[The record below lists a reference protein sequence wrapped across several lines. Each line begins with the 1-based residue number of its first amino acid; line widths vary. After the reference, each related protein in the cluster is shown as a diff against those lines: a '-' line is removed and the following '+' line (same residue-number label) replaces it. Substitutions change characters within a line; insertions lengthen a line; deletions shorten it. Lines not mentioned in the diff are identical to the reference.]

1 MTDISQ
7 NIVQVEQRI
16 VAAAEAAN
24 RDPVQIKLLAISKTY
39 PTESIIYA
47 IAAGQK
53 AFGENYLQ
61 SALPKILDLEKDY
74 PDLEWHFIGAIQSNK
89 TNDIAGHFSWVHT
102 LERLKI
108 AQRLNN
114 QRPETLPPI
123 QVCIQVNISGEESK
137 AGIPAEQVLAL
148 AEGIA
153 KLPKLKLRG
162 LMAIPAASTD
172 PVEQRHAFAA
182 LGELYELLNQKG
194 FNLDTLSMGMSGD
207 LESAIAEGSTL
218 VRVGTA
224 IFGAR
229 A

>member
-7 NIVQVEQRI
+7 NIVQVKQRI
-16 VAAAEAAN
+16 IAAAEAAN
-24 RDPVQIKLLAISKTY
+24 RDPVEIKLLAISKTY
-39 PTESIIYA
+39 PAEAIISA
-47 IAAGQK
+47 ITAGQT

-61 SALPKILDLEKDY
+61 SALPKILALENDY

-89 TNDIAGHFSWVHT
+89 TNDIARHFNWVHT

-114 QRPETLPPI
+114 QRPETLPPM
-123 QVCIQVNISGEESK
+123 QVCIQVNISGEGSK
-137 AGIPAEQVLAL
+137 AGIPSEQVRVLAD
-148 AEGIA
+148 GIA
-153 KLPKLKLRG
+153 KLPRLKLRG

-182 LGELYELLNQKG
+182 LRGLYEQLNQKG

-207 LESAIAEGSTL
+207 LEAAIAEGSTM